1 MRGAGSARFSTTCYP
16 ILMML
21 SFNTGLHWTL
31 FVFVPMKKKLST
43 KSDVWSY
50 GILLWEIFSYGR
62 QPYPKMVRM
71 EPTHVTVASFDFS
84 LYVCCVVRVCARG

>member
-1 MRGAGSARFSTTCYP
+1 
-16 ILMML
+16 MM
-21 SFNTGLHWTL
+21 
-31 FVFVPMKKKLST
+31 KKLST

-71 EPTHVTVASFDFS
+71 EPTYVTVASFVFS
-84 LYVCCVVRVCARG
+84 LYVCCVVYACVCVCAREGDICTIKYAVSSLLSGDCSPSTGTRLK